1 MLIFF
6 TKVAFFFKRVFW
18 FFWDNKRVTLIGL
31 AILTLLI
38 AGVFTYRGCKAR
50 RARLNQQEILE
61 LQKAIATEDRK
72 VMEKILVD
80 SEVREQQIN
89 ENLVNAKTETVNAI
103 AEAKKKASQMTNEQL
118 AEELNRRAREE

>member
-6 TKVAFFFKRVFW
+6 TKVAFFCKRVFW
-18 FFWDNKRVTLIGL
+18 FFWDNKRITIICL
-31 AILTLLI
+31 AILVLLI

-50 RARLNQQEILE
+50 RVRLNQQEIIDA
-61 LQKAIATEDRK
+61 QKAIATEDRK
-72 VMEKILVD
+72 AMEKILVD
-80 SEVREQQIN
+80 SDVREKQIN